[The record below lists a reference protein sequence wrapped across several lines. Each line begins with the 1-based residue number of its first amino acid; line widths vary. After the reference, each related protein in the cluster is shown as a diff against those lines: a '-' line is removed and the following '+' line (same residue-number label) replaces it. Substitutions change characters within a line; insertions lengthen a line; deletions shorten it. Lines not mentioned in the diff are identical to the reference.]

1 MSDLSPSYAA
11 GQMLLPQKKP
21 GRRQQRL
28 RAVRQRPS
36 SDVAVCT
43 VTGDIDLQTEPVLRE
58 ELEDAARDSRLA
70 SVVVDLRAVGF
81 LALCG
86 VQTLVR
92 AARQF
97 ALDQREFAVVVR
109 TLAVRRS
116 LEATAA
122 EEVLYWYENWT
133 EAVAAAA
140 AWARYRTAVA
150 QVR

>member
-1 MSDLSPSYAA
+1 MSDLSASYSAD
-11 GQMLLPQKKP
+11 QMLLPRKKTHS
-21 GRRQQRL
+21 RQQRL

-36 SDVAVCT
+36 SGVAVCT
-43 VTGDIDLQTEPVLRE
+43 VIGDIDLQTEPVLCD
-58 ELEDAARDSRLA
+58 ELESVARDNLLA

-92 AARQF
+92 TARQF

-116 LEATAA
+116 LEVTAA
-122 EEVLYWYENWT
+122 EEVLYWYENRP

-150 QVR
+150 EVR